1 MVRFTKWESFNES
14 EVIKMSASVGGVPV
28 QGVIVASIQAGKGI
42 AQSVVQSMIDE
53 GKNNPAKFLKEIQQ
67 PSGLSSFLD
76 IKI

>member
-1 MVRFTKWESFNES
+1 MQEEIN
-14 EVIKMSASVGGVPV
+14 MSASVGGIQVP
-28 QGVIVASIQAGKGI
+28 GVIVSSIQAGKGI
-42 AQSVVQSMIDE
+42 AQSVVQGWVDE

>member
-1 MVRFTKWESFNES
+1 MSDHQLTLQEEIN
-14 EVIKMSASVGGVPV
+14 MSASVGGINVP
-28 QGVIVASIQAGKGI
+28 GVIVSSIQAGKGI
-42 AQSVVQSMIDE
+42 AQSVVQGWVDE

>member
-1 MVRFTKWESFNES
+1 MIRESLNES
-14 EVIKMSASVGGVPV
+14 EVIKMSASVGGVQV

>member
-1 MVRFTKWESFNES
+1 MK
-14 EVIKMSASVGGVPV
+14 IMSLRTQDAGGINMSGSIGGIPV
-28 QGVIVASIQAGKGI
+28 QGVIVSSIQAGKGI
-42 AQSVVQSMIDE
+42 AESVVQGWVNE

>member
-1 MVRFTKWESFNES
+1 
-14 EVIKMSASVGGVPV
+14 MSASVGGVYV
-28 QGVIVASIQAGKGI
+28 AGVIVSSIQAGKGI
-42 AQSVVQSMIDE
+42 AQSVVQGWVDE